1 MRLLLSA
8 RGEMVS
14 WTRTAVASGVTADAM
29 GPDPNGYIA
38 YHADGRLALVVGRE
52 GRKSRS
58 PPTTVEAAL
67 FDTMLAYA
75 ASYEFED
82 GKVIHH
88 VDAAWRPEWGP
99 HLIRPFK
106 LEGDRLVISGA
117 PGKDPVSG
125 EEVVYAMEFR
135 RVGALPAGGAEACF
149 RALRPRPGA

>member
-1 MRLLLSA
+1 MFNASVLSA

-14 WTRTAVASGVTADAM
+14 WTRTAVAGGVTADAM
-29 GPDPNGYIA
+29 GPDPYGYIA
-38 YHADGRLALVVGRE
+38 YHADGRLALIVGRE

-135 RVGALPAGGAEACF
+135 RVGATGTTAAHDV
-149 RALRPRPGA
+149 

>member
-1 MRLLLSA
+1 MSDASALLGTWRIVA
-8 RGEMVS
+8 
-14 WTRTAVASGVTADAM
+14 WTRTAVASGVTADAI

-106 LEGDRLVISGA
+106 LEGRQPRHQRGARQGSGTTA
-117 PGKDPVSG
+117 AHDV
-125 EEVVYAMEFR
+125 
-135 RVGALPAGGAEACF
+135 
-149 RALRPRPGA
+149 

>member
-1 MRLLLSA
+1 VFNASALLGTW
-8 RGEMVS
+8 RTVS
-14 WTRTAVASGVTADAM
+14 WTWTVVAGGVTADAM

-38 YHADGRLALVVGRE
+38 YHGDGRMMALVVGRE
-52 GRKSRS
+52 VRKSRS
-58 PPTTVEAAL
+58 PPTTVEENAAL

-75 ASYEFED
+75 ARYEFED
-82 GKVIHH
+82 GKCIHH

-99 HLIRPFK
+99 HLIRAFK

-135 RVGALPAGGAEACF
+135 RVGATGTTAAHDV
-149 RALRPRPGA
+149 